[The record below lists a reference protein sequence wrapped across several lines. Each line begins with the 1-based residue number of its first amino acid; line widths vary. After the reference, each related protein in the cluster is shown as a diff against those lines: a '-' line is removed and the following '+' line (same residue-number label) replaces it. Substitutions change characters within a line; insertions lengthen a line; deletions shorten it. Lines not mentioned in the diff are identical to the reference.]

1 MHDRRPA
8 IRWRAQ
14 SSRAGIDRPATVA
27 RAGPQA
33 LPRGAASRPGAHPR
47 RGVLARR
54 VGSLTYQ
61 VSADGDKFATVVTT
75 VERSGHT
82 VNAEFRAF
90 HLPWRRPPMRRWTML
105 VVAPGFDLV
114 HLVAAGGRR
123 LGVSARTRW

>member
-14 SSRAGIDRPATVA
+14 SGRAGIDRPATVA

-33 LPRGAASRPGAHPR
+33 LPRGAASPPGAHPR

-54 VGSLTYQ
+54 VGSVTYQ

-75 VERSGHT
+75 VETRPDQSGSKRIT
-82 VNAEFRAF
+82 PSTA
-90 HLPWRRPPMRRWTML
+90 LRRGL
-105 VVAPGFDLV
+105 V
-114 HLVAAGGRR
+114 
-123 LGVSARTRW
+123 T

>member
-82 VNAEFRAF
+82 VNPEFIPF
-90 HLPWRRPPMRRWTML
+90 HLPCSSPPIRRSPIL
-105 VVAPGFDLV
+105 VVP
-114 HLVAAGGRR
+114 AAF
-123 LGVSARTRW
+123 